1 MAVAVVEPP
10 SETATPSSSDEPAAV
25 PKKIARPAFGGLT
38 KKALEQAEIFRSRLA
53 KPARHLRRW
62 PTKLG
67 ITCCRLYER
76 DIPEVPLVVDRYEDC
91 LHIAEFDRP
100 HEHTPAEH
108 GDWLDLM
115 KRTAGETLEI
125 PLANIFLKRRMRQ
138 RGAAN
143 TSASAKKAAPQSPV
157 KGAEV

>member
-1 MAVAVVEPP
+1 M
-10 SETATPSSSDEPAAV
+10 
-25 PKKIARPAFGGLT
+25 
-38 KKALEQAEIFRSRLA
+38 
-53 KPARHLRRW
+53 
-62 PTKLG
+62 
-67 ITCCRLYER
+67 
-76 DIPEVPLVVDRYEDC
+76 PLVVDRYEDC

-138 RGAAN
+138 RGTAQYERVGEEGRTAIAREGGLQFEINLSDYLDVGLFLDHRITRSMVREAGGRQAVSEPLRLHAARSPSMRPPAARSRPSSVDLSN
-143 TSASAKKAAPQSPV
+143 TYLDW
-157 KGAEV
+157 AERNWPSTA

>member
-1 MAVAVVEPP
+1 M
-10 SETATPSSSDEPAAV
+10 
-25 PKKIARPAFGGLT
+25 
-38 KKALEQAEIFRSRLA
+38 EQAEIFRSRLA
-53 KPARHLRRW
+53 KRARHLRRW
-62 PTKLG
+62 PTKMG
-67 ITCCRLYER
+67 IACYRLYER

-125 PLANIFLKRRMRQ
+125 PLANIFLKLRSGSAARR
-138 RGAAN
+138 N
-143 TSASAKKAAPQSPV
+143 TSASAKKAAPQSSA
-157 KGAEV
+157 KGGCGLRSTCPTTSTWACFSIIA

>member
-1 MAVAVVEPP
+1 MGQSLPSRPPQKRSAAKVA
-10 SETATPSSSDEPAAV
+10 AGLRRADD
-25 PKKIARPAFGGLT
+25 KRPCQ
-38 KKALEQAEIFRSRLA
+38 QAEIFRSRLA
-53 KPARHLRRW
+53 KRARHLRRW

-67 ITCCRLYER
+67 ITCYRLYER

-91 LHIAEFDRP
+91 LHIAEFERP

-125 PLANIFLKRRMRQ
+125 PLANIFLKRRSGTR
-138 RGAAN
+138 RGAIRARRP
-143 TSASAKKAAPQSPV
+143 KKAAR
-157 KGAEV
+157 